1 MTDDELYIIYH
12 QTYYYKDGFLY
23 RKSNDTMACCYHK
36 ATGYM
41 RVIVPGVGEKRSHRV
56 IFHMHHGYC
65 PKVID
70 HINRIKTDNR
80 VENLREATHQENARN
95 RDKCSVNTYSKYK
108 GVTYNK
114 NRDNYCWKAY
124 YEKNY
129 KATHLGYFSSEI
141 AAAYAYNI
149 AVIDLYGEFAVLNEF
164 DDVDLAR
171 KEYEINKSRM
181 RTKSSNYRGVCYSK
195 AHDKWRCK
203 YFGKYLGLFMT
214 EKEAALRWNEEAM
227 NDITRK
233 VILNEVI

>member
-23 RKSNDTMACCYHK
+23 RKSNNTVACCYHK

-95 RDKCSVNTYSKYK
+95 RDKISVDTYSKYK

-124 YEKNY
+124 YETGG
-129 KATHLGYFSSEI
+129 KAIHLGYFSSEI
-141 AAAYAYNI
+141 AAAYAYNN
-149 AVIDLYGEFAVLNEF
+149 AVVDLYGEFAVLNEF

-181 RTKSSNYRGVCYSK
+181 RTKSSDYRGVCYSK

-227 NDITRK
+227 NDVART
-233 VILNEVI
+233 VILNEVT